1 MPTAA
6 FSSGVAN
13 SRLLKPDRIDSAPP
27 ISGLP
32 ISHNE
37 IWMDADQNR
46 RGRRALSPT
55 VIYLSL
61 RRVVRLLNATAAQA
75 IYLER
80 LKSVSR

>member
-6 FSSGVAN
+6 FSPGVATR
-13 SRLLKPDRIDSAPP
+13 RLLKPDRIDSAPP

-37 IWMDADQNR
+37 IWMDADENR
-46 RGRRALSPT
+46 RGRRSLSPT

-61 RRVVRLLNATAAQA
+61 RRVFRLLNPTAAQA
-75 IYLER
+75 INLER
-80 LKSVSR
+80 LKSVRR